1 MKRSTGLPARLPE
14 KSSRAFS
21 KRMVCIN
28 SALAW
33 AVLVYSIYSE
43 QAAAVAVSAF
53 GFIATLGATY
63 MGVGHMDLRQLLASL
78 TPSGGYGMPLD
89 APPGTQEQPKDFAG

>member
-1 MKRSTGLPARLPE
+1 MKRSGLPA
-14 KSSRAFS
+14 KSSRTFS

-33 AVLVYSIYSE
+33 AVLVYSIYSQ

-63 MGVGHMDLRQLLASL
+63 MGVGHMDLRQLLFLLAP
-78 TPSGGYGMPLD
+78 TGGYGMPVD
-89 APPGTQEQPKDFAG
+89 PPLGAEPHEPPKDFAG